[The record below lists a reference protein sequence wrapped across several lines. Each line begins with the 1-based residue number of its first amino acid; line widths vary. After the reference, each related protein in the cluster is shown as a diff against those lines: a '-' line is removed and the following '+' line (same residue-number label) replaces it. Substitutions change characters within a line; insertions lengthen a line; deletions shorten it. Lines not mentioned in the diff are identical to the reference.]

1 MLYLIA
7 AVAIL
12 LLHLGFILFA
22 LFGALL
28 VARWRWLIL
37 LHVPAVAWAIVIE
50 VTGRSCPLTSA
61 ENFFR
66 IQAGQSGYPESF
78 IEHYLLA
85 LIYPA
90 GLTPTVQWGLAAVV
104 MVVNAVLYGRIWRQH
119 RKSSRSDM
127 SGS

>member
-1 MLYLIA
+1 MLYLISA
-7 AVAIL
+7 IAVL

-22 LFGALL
+22 MFGAFL

-37 LHVPAVAWAIVIE
+37 LHLPAVAWAIFIE
-50 VTGRSCPLTSA
+50 VTGRSCPLTTA

-66 IQAGQSGYPESF
+66 IMAGQSGYSESF

-104 MVVNAVLYGRIWRQH
+104 FLVNATLYGRLLWR
-119 RKSSRSDM
+119 RC
-127 SGS
+127 